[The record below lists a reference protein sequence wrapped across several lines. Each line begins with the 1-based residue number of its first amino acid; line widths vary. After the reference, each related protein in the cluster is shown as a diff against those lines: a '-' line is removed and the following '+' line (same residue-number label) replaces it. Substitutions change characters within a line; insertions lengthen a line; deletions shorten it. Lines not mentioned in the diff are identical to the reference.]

1 MYRPKNWSSSC
12 TLWWKLS
19 PISCCLNYSISQCTL
34 LRWNYFS
41 YWQTVIAD
49 LVCHQ
54 SCNFHLARCSRLD
67 SYISVLYCIRQEQLS
82 FSDSSL
88 FFVSYFIE
96 SKISSRRKFLKIKVS
111 PGKIWVKDNWTKQN
125 KDERNKVMKCLSNM
139 TVFFNLCSSRNV
151 Q

>member
-1 MYRPKNWSSSC
+1 MYRPKNWSSFC

-34 LRWNYFS
+34 LRLNYFP

-54 SCNFHLARCSRLD
+54 SLTS
-67 SYISVLYCIRQEQLS
+67 ISPVALVWTAIFPYCIVLQEQLS

-96 SKISSRRKFLKIKVS
+96 SNISRRRKFLQIKVS

-125 KDERNKVMKCLSNM
+125 KDERKKVMKCLSNM
-139 TVFFNLCSSRNV
+139 TVFFNLSSSRHV